1 MADEVALQR
10 LKAVRLLV
18 LDVDGV
24 LTDGRIV
31 VDDDGRESKFFHVH
45 DGSAVWL
52 LRRVGI
58 ETAIIS
64 GRTARCVVHRAR
76 DLQIEEVHQ
85 GELDKLSALDRV
97 LARYGLG
104 AHEICYMGDDI
115 LDVPVMRRVG
125 YPAAPANARPEA
137 KAAALLVTRAAGGH
151 GAVRELAEHILR
163 GQGRYAQLLRER
175 YGIDGPG
182 DPGA

>member
-1 MADEVALQR
+1 MARAATAAGER
-10 LKAVRLLV
+10 LRAVRLLV

-64 GRTARCVVHRAR
+64 GRTARCVLHRAK
-76 DLQIEEVHQ
+76 DLAIEEVHQ
-85 GELDKLSALDRV
+85 GELDKLVALDRV

-104 AHEICYMGDDI
+104 AHQVCFMGDDI
-115 LDVPVMRRVG
+115 LDVPVLARVG

-137 KAAALLVTRAAGGH
+137 KAAALHVTEASGGH

-163 GQGRYAQLLRER
+163 GQGLWTTLLRER
-175 YGIDGPG
+175 YGIEETPS
-182 DPGA
+182 P